1 MKPLTE
7 KDKIFLKEGD
17 KVCIPY
23 FELQRQLDEARVLGS
38 VQGWNSAL
46 DEFIYNL
53 EKEGIAKF
61 YSREKIIKVY
71 KELKVKK

>member
-1 MKPLTE
+1 M
-7 KDKIFLKEGD
+7 IKEPWDWNKMDSAERGR
-17 KVCIPY
+17 Y
-23 FELQRQLDEARVLGS
+23 
-38 VQGWNSAL
+38 VQGFNSAL

-71 KELKVKK
+71 KELKKQ